1 MKNNLSFRETQ
12 KRTFVPH
19 FIYPNV
25 WEEIPTLSL
34 FHEISFFTSFIL
46 GVASAF
52 LIPISAEAEKSR
64 PNILI
69 LYGDGLGFGDLT
81 SYNADSKIPTPHL
94 DQLAAEHPERVA
106 ELQNL
111 LKQSRG
117 QGYSAPRL
125 AK

>member
-1 MKNNLSFRETQ
+1 MKN
-12 KRTFVPH
+12 KRF
-19 FIYPNV
+19 
-25 WEEIPTLSL
+25 TLLLVKGFTCSPY
-34 FHEISFFTSFIL
+34 SMKKRFFTSFIL

-69 LYGDGLGFGDLT
+69 LYADDLGFGDLT

-111 LKQSRG
+111 LKQSCE

>member
-1 MKNNLSFRETQ
+1 VKNNLSFRETQ
-12 KRTFVPH
+12 RRTFVPH

-34 FHEISFFTSFIL
+34 FYEISFFTSFIL

-81 SYNADSKIPTPHL
+81 SYNADSKIPTPPPRSTRCRTPG
-94 DQLAAEHPERVA
+94 ASGGTA
-106 ELQNL
+106 ELTQ
-111 LKQSRG
+111 
-117 QGYSAPRL
+117 AEP
-125 AK
+125 